1 MSAQNNTSTNNIE
14 PDLRRGIDFIKP
26 EASILLSHLS
36 GNTDEESFM
45 GNFKSETMDECLFK
59 DCLITAINE
68 KKYTNFV
75 DEIYGIPI
83 YAKIENNRLNIY
95 ILVKHVVYVYEDKH
109 QNGSV
114 EVLSLDLAYFNQ
126 IGASKSAFG
135 PTVQEFYFMNKEGGP
150 YTVIIFEGKTK

>member
-1 MSAQNNTSTNNIE
+1 MLTPNNTLANNRE

-26 EASILLSHLS
+26 EASVLLSHLS
-36 GNTDEESFM
+36 GNTDIGSFID
-45 GNFKSETMDECLFK
+45 NFIPETMDENMFK
-59 DCLITAINE
+59 SCLISAIEE
-68 KKYTNFV
+68 KKYTNFA

-83 YAKIENNRLNIY
+83 SAKLENNKLYIY